1 MSSDLMNTNFMNTTV
16 VILAAGLGT
25 RMRSKRAKVL
35 HRAGGLTLVEHVA
48 AAAAAVA
55 PRERIIA
62 VTGHQAEEVEAI
74 LQPYGIGFVRQ
85 LGQKG
90 TGHALAA
97 CRERLK
103 NLDGLLMVLYGDTP
117 LLSPRTLERLRDL
130 QSTSGT
136 AATLITTT
144 LEDPSGYGRVI
155 LNDKGDVTAI
165 VEEKAATPQQKSIR
179 LINSGIYCFQAPLLW
194 RHVVELRPNA
204 ASGELYLTDMAEI
217 LTRHGHR
224 VGALH
229 IEDPDELLGINTRV
243 ELADADRVLRERKC
257 RELMLAG
264 VTVERPETVTID
276 MHVQVG
282 VDTIVEPFTRLLGS
296 TEIGEECRIGAG
308 AILESSMVADRVV
321 VAPYTLVANSRIESG
336 AQVGP
341 FARLRMD
348 AQVGADARVGNFV
361 ELKKTKLG
369 KGAKSQHLAYL
380 GDSEIGAGSNI
391 GAGTITC
398 NYDGEHKH
406 QTRIGEHAF
415 IGSNSTLV
423 APVEIGANSYVGAG
437 SVITD
442 NVPPEALALGRA
454 RQVVKPGW
462 VKKGRKKEAAP
473 VISKDGA
480 KDGK

>member
-1 MSSDLMNTNFMNTTV
+1 MNPMNTTV

-35 HRAGGLTLVEHVA
+35 HRAGGLTLVEHVVA
-48 AAAAAVA
+48 AASAVA
-55 PRERIIA
+55 PPDRTTV
-62 VTGHQAEEVEAI
+62 VTGHQAEEVEAV
-74 LQPYGIGFVRQ
+74 LAPLGTGFVRQ
-85 LGQKG
+85 FGQKG

-97 CRERLK
+97 CKERLEK
-103 NLDGLLMVLYGDTP
+103 LDGLLMVLYGDTP
-117 LLSPRTLERLRDL
+117 LLSPITLQKLRDL
-130 QSTSGT
+130 QSASGA

-144 LEDPSGYGRVI
+144 LEDPTGYGRVI
-155 LNDKGDVTAI
+155 LNSQGDVTAI
-165 VEEKAATPQQKSIR
+165 VEEKAATPQQKSIQV
-179 LINSGIYCFQAPLLW
+179 INSGIYCFEAPLLW
-194 RHVVELRPNA
+194 RHIAELRPNPV
-204 ASGELYLTDMAEI
+204 SGELYLTDMAEI

-229 IEDPDELLGINTRV
+229 IDDPDELLGINTRV

-264 VTVERPETVTID
+264 VTIERPETVTID
-276 MHVQVG
+276 THVQVG
-282 VDTIVEPFTRLLGS
+282 ADTVVEPFARLLGM
-296 TEIGEECRIGAG
+296 TEIGEDCRVGAG
-308 AILESSMVADRVV
+308 AILESAVLEDRAV

-348 AQVGADARVGNFV
+348 AQVGPDARVGNFV
-361 ELKKTKLG
+361 ELKKARLG
-369 KGAKSQHLAYL
+369 KGAKSQHLTYL
-380 GDSEIGAGSNI
+380 GDADIGAGSNI

-406 QTRIGEHAF
+406 RTTIGERAF

-423 APVEIGANSYVGAG
+423 APVEIGPGSYVGAG

-442 NVPPEALALGRA
+442 AVPPGALALGRG

-462 VKKGRKKEAAP
+462 VKDRKKETADR
-473 VISKDGA
+473 K
-480 KDGK
+480 

>member
-1 MSSDLMNTNFMNTTV
+1 MSSTFAHTTV

-55 PRERIIA
+55 PRERTVV
-62 VTGHQAEEVEAI
+62 VTGHQAEEVEAV
-74 LQPYGIGFVRQ
+74 LAPHGIGFVRQ
-85 LGQKG
+85 LEQKG

-97 CRERLK
+97 CRERLH

-117 LLSPRTLERLRDL
+117 LLSPATLHRLRDM
-130 QSTSGT
+130 QSASGA

-155 LNDKGDVTAI
+155 LNGQGDVTAI
-165 VEEKAATPQQKSIR
+165 VEDKAATPQQKSIQ

-194 RHVVELRPNA
+194 RHIVELRPNA

-257 RELMLAG
+257 RELMLEG
-264 VTVERPETVTID
+264 VTIERPETVTID
-276 MHVQVG
+276 MHVRVG
-282 VDTIVEPFTRLLGS
+282 ADTVVEPSARLLGS
-296 TEIGEECRIGAG
+296 TEIGEACRIGAG
-308 AILESSMVADRVV
+308 AILESSVLADGATVE
-321 VAPYTLVANSRIESG
+321 PYTVVTQSRIEEG
-336 AQVGP
+336 ARVGP
-341 FARLRMD
+341 FARLRPESR
-348 AQVGADARVGNFV
+348 VGRDARVGNFV
-361 ELKKTKLG
+361 ELKKTRLG
-369 KGAKSQHLAYL
+369 KGAKSQHLAYI

-391 GAGTITC
+391 GAGTILC
-398 NYDGEHKH
+398 NYDGEQKH
-406 QTRIGEHAF
+406 QTRIGERAF

-423 APVEIGANSYVGAG
+423 APVQIGADSYVGAG
-437 SVITD
+437 SVITED
-442 NVPPEALALGRA
+442 VPPQALALGRA
-454 RQVVKPGW
+454 RQVIKPGW
-462 VKKGRKKEAAP
+462 KKKKTAP
-473 VISKDGA
+473 PNGKDSK
-480 KDGK
+480 

>member
-1 MSSDLMNTNFMNTTV
+1 
-16 VILAAGLGT
+16 
-25 RMRSKRAKVL
+25 MRSKRAKVL

-48 AAAAAVA
+48 AAAAELA
-55 PRERIIA
+55 PPDRIVA
-62 VTGHQAEEVEAI
+62 VTGHQAGEVEAV
-74 LQPYGIGFVRQ
+74 LAPLGMSFVRQ
-85 LGQKG
+85 IGQKG

-97 CRERLK
+97 CREKLQG
-103 NLDGLLMVLYGDTP
+103 LDGLLMVLYGDTP
-117 LLSPRTLERLRDL
+117 LLSPATLLRLRDL
-130 QSTSGT
+130 QSRSGA

-144 LEDPSGYGRVI
+144 LADPAGYGRVI
-155 LNDKGDVTAI
+155 VNAQGDVTAI
-165 VEEKAATPQQKSIR
+165 VEQKAATKEQR
-179 LINSGIYCFQAPLLW
+179 LIQVINSGIYCFQADLLW
-194 RHVVELRPNA
+194 RHIVELQPNA
-204 ASGELYLTDMAEI
+204 TSGELYLTDMAEI

-224 VGALH
+224 IAALH

-257 RELMLAG
+257 RELMMEG
-264 VTVERPETVTID
+264 VTIERPETVTID
-276 MHVQVG
+276 MHVRVG
-282 VDTIVEPFTRLLGS
+282 ADTVVEPFTRLLGS
-296 TEIGEECRIGAG
+296 TDIGEECRIGAG
-308 AILESSMVADRVV
+308 AILESAVLADRVV
-321 VAPYTLVANSRIESG
+321 VAPYTLVANSRIETG

-348 AQVGADARVGNFV
+348 AQVGPDARVGNFV

-380 GDSEIGAGSNI
+380 GDAEIGAGSNI

-406 QTRIGEHAF
+406 PTRIGERAF

-423 APVEIGANSYVGAG
+423 APLEIGADSYVGAG

-442 NVPPEALALGRA
+442 TVPSKALALGRA

-462 VKKGRKKEAAP
+462 KKKTRT
-473 VISKDGA
+473 
-480 KDGK
+480 

>member
-1 MSSDLMNTNFMNTTV
+1 MSAHDTTV

-35 HRAGGLTLVEHVA
+35 HRAGGLMLVEHVVA
-48 AAAAAVA
+48 AATAVA
-55 PRERIIA
+55 PAERITV
-62 VTGHQAEEVEAI
+62 VTGHQAEEVEAG
-74 LQPYGIGFVRQ
+74 LQSCGVGFVRQ
-85 LGQKG
+85 IGQKG

-97 CRERLK
+97 CRERLQ
-103 NLDGLLMVLYGDTP
+103 NRDGLVMVLYGDTP
-117 LLSPRTLERLRDL
+117 LLSPTTLLRLRDL
-130 QSTSGT
+130 QTTSAT

-144 LEDPSGYGRVI
+144 LDDPSGYGRVI
-155 LNDKGDVTAI
+155 LDAQGNVTAI

-179 LINSGIYCFQAPLLW
+179 LINSGIYCFRASLLW
-194 RHVVELRPNA
+194 QHIVELRPNP

-217 LTRHGHR
+217 LVQHGHR

-229 IEDPDELLGINTRV
+229 IDDPDELLGINTRV

-264 VTVERPETVTID
+264 VTIERPETVTVD
-276 MHVQVG
+276 AHVQVG
-282 VDTIVEPFTRLLGS
+282 VDTVIEPFARLLGS
-296 TEIGEECRIGAG
+296 TVIGEECHVGAG
-308 AILESSMVADRVV
+308 AILDSAALADRAV

-348 AQVGADARVGNFV
+348 ARVGPDARVGNFV
-361 ELKKTKLG
+361 ELKKTTLG

-398 NYDGEHKH
+398 NYDGEQKH
-406 QTRIGEHAF
+406 RTHIGERAF
-415 IGSNSTLV
+415 VGSNSTLV
-423 APVEIGANSYVGAG
+423 APVEIGADSYVGAG

-442 NVPPEALALGRA
+442 AVPPEALALGRA
-454 RQVVKPGW
+454 RQIVKPGW
-462 VKKGRKKEAAP
+462 VKKPRKK
-473 VISKDGA
+473 
-480 KDGK
+480 

>member
-1 MSSDLMNTNFMNTTV
+1 MSSPNTTV

-35 HRAGGLTLVEHVA
+35 HRAGGLTLVEHVV

-55 PRERIIA
+55 PAERTIV
-62 VTGHQAEEVEAI
+62 VTGHQAEEVEKV
-74 LQPYGIGFVRQ
+74 LGPSGVGFVRQ
-85 LGQKG
+85 AGQKG

-97 CRERLK
+97 CRDRLLS
-103 NLDGLLMVLYGDTP
+103 LDGLVMVLYGDTP
-117 LLSPRTLERLRDL
+117 LLSPVTLQQLREF
-130 QSTSGT
+130 QTASPT
-136 AATLITTT
+136 AATLITTRI
-144 LEDPSGYGRVI
+144 EDPSGYGRVI
-155 LNDKGDVTAI
+155 LDGQGYVTAI
-165 VEEKAATPQQKSIR
+165 VEEKAATEQQKSIR
-179 LINSGIYCFQAPLLW
+179 LINSGIYCFKASLLW
-194 RHVVELRPNA
+194 QHIVELRPNA

-217 LTRHGHR
+217 LVRHGHR

-264 VTVERPETVTID
+264 VTIERPETVTVD
-276 MHVQVG
+276 AFVQVG
-282 VDTIVEPFTRLLGS
+282 ADTVIEPFARLLGS
-296 TEIGEECRIGAG
+296 TVIGEDCRVGAG
-308 AILESSMVADRVV
+308 AILESAVLANRAV
-321 VAPYTLVANSRIESG
+321 VAPYTLVANSRIETG

-341 FARLRMD
+341 FARLRME
-348 AQVGADARVGNFV
+348 AEVGEDARVGNFV
-361 ELKKTKLG
+361 ELKKTTLG

-398 NYDGEHKH
+398 NYDGEQKH
-406 QTRIGEHAF
+406 RTQIGERAF

-423 APVEIGANSYVGAG
+423 APVEIGADSYVGAG

-442 NVPPEALALGRA
+442 AVPPKALALGRA

-462 VKKGRKKEAAP
+462 TKKPRKK
-473 VISKDGA
+473 
-480 KDGK
+480 